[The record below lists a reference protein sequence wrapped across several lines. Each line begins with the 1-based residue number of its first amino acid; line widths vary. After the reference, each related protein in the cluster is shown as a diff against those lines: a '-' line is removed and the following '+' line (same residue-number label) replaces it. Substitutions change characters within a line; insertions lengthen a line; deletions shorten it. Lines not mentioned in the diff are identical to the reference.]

1 MATKWWWIGAPPHP
15 PGPGLPCL
23 GGDEKGGAHGEEKRR
38 NKGKRP
44 HMSDYRD
51 GVTGEMSGQ
60 LQTLKNVFDAST
72 KPKFDAWILG
82 KLFGVALRAG
92 ARDQSPDMSCRRS
105 CN

>member
-1 MATKWWWIGAPPHP
+1 
-15 PGPGLPCL
+15 LPCL

-51 GVTGEMSGQ
+51 GVTGEMPGQ